1 MSWIANSQN
10 SGREMLKVKLRGVA
24 KVTAKGRTYW
34 YAWRGGPRLRGEP
47 GSPEFMASYN
57 AAIENRRLP
66 EPGRFRALVTLY
78 RASPDFQKL
87 ADSTRR
93 NWSPWLDR
101 IAEYFGGLSIAQ
113 FDRPER
119 IRPVIRRW
127 RHGFADKP
135 RSADYGMQVLSR
147 VLSYAV
153 DPLGKIAVNPC
164 EGIKRIYSGNRS
176 EIIWTDADIARIK
189 MTCSEE
195 VAHAIDLA
203 SYTGLRLGD
212 LLRLSWSHVGHDAIV
227 ITTGK
232 SKHRRE
238 AIIPLYDDLKNAL
251 AAIPK
256 RSTTIL
262 TNSKAR
268 PWTKDGFGSSF
279 NKAKIAASMSDANL
293 HFHDLRGTAATRFY
307 VAGIPERVIAEIMAW
322 EEEHVARI
330 IRRYVDR
337 TAATRAI
344 LRHLNEKR
352 T

>member
-1 MSWIANSQN
+1 M
-10 SGREMLKVKLRGVA
+10 KVELRGVA
-24 KVTAKGRTYW
+24 KVTAKERTYW

-57 AAIENRRLP
+57 EAIENRRLP

-153 DPLGKIAVNPC
+153 DPLGKIAGNPC
-164 EGIKRIYSGNRS
+164 EGIKQIYSGNRS
-176 EIIWTDADIARIK
+176 EVIWTDADIRTSRRRAARRSR
-189 MTCSEE
+189 TR
-195 VAHAIDLA
+195 L
-203 SYTGLRLGD
+203 TLRLIQACGWATYCACHGHTSA
-212 LLRLSWSHVGHDAIV
+212 RMPLSSRRAKASIAGRRSSHY
-227 ITTGK
+227 TMT
-232 SKHRRE
+232 
-238 AIIPLYDDLKNAL
+238 
-251 AAIPK
+251 
-256 RSTTIL
+256 
-262 TNSKAR
+262 
-268 PWTKDGFGSSF
+268 
-279 NKAKIAASMSDANL
+279 
-293 HFHDLRGTAATRFY
+293 
-307 VAGIPERVIAEIMAW
+307 
-322 EEEHVARI
+322 
-330 IRRYVDR
+330 
-337 TAATRAI
+337 
-344 LRHLNEKR
+344 
-352 T
+352 